1 MNFGYFGVFWRFFFG
16 YTGIPLPPP
25 PPPPLAD
32 PRTMTR
38 AKSSYATGVS
48 LFSVSR
54 IRFIFR
60 IYISLGANFKKRM
73 KLPLLPVL

>member
-1 MNFGYFGVFWRFFFG
+1 MNFGYFWVFWRFFFG
-16 YTGIPLPPP
+16 YTGIPLPRPP
-25 PPPPLAD
+25 AD
-32 PRTMTR
+32 PRTMAR
-38 AKSSYATGVS
+38 AKSSYTKGVS

>member
-1 MNFGYFGVFWRFFFG
+1 MNFGHFWVFWRFFFG

-25 PPPPLAD
+25 PPPAD
-32 PRTMTR
+32 PRTMAR
-38 AKSSYATGVS
+38 AKSSYTTGVS
-48 LFSVSR
+48 LLSVSR
-54 IRFIFR
+54 MRFIFR